1 MGEKFWW
8 IYDILSAAVIIFFIY
23 RSAKKGFSK
32 ILIKVAGCVVSII
45 LALVISKQTAG
56 FVYDKFIKET
66 SMNAVEEAMD
76 EYDPS
81 PAIKKIIE
89 DQGYGAVADEGRIK
103 DIIKSGAGLNG
114 LYKYANNSA
123 GDKVDVFEKF
133 SDFMTGEFS
142 KKFGEQIGIK
152 LPPYVTGAIND
163 KISGNQELFEET
175 LELIVLSP
183 DKMPEFVEKNFIR
196 GPGEKLSQVFSFLI
210 LFAVFMAVIGF
221 VAVKTSA
228 FGLLNGYDRL
238 DKFFGG
244 VLGIAR
250 AAVAMF
256 AMAVIVKIMIDVAES
271 SGSFFSYETVDKTYI
286 FKHFFEKV

>member
-1 MGEKFWW
+1 M
-8 IYDILSAAVIIFFIY
+8 
-23 RSAKKGFSK
+23 
-32 ILIKVAGCVVSII
+32 
-45 LALVISKQTAG
+45 
-56 FVYDKFIKET
+56 
-66 SMNAVEEAMD
+66 
-76 EYDPS
+76 
-81 PAIKKIIE
+81 
-89 DQGYGAVADEGRIK
+89 ADEGRIK

-152 LPPYVTGAIND
+152 LPPYVTGAIN
-163 KISGNQELFEET
+163 
-175 LELIVLSP
+175 